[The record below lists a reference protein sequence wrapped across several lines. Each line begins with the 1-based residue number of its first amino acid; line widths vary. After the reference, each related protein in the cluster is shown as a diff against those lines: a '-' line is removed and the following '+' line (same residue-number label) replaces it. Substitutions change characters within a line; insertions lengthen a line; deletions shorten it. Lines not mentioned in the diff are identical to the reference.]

1 MKTPAENLAAR
12 YRMAHN
18 EMRSI
23 DGLHPS
29 EGLDELLKYLI
40 VKSEDE
46 EAFSTLPKL
55 DVLSSSN
62 LRESVASAL
71 RKRFADLLEKSERY
85 GYITELFYAQNFRL
99 SNACLAKVHEIL
111 CNEEFTSTTFD
122 VRSTALRS
130 FLTPELRK
138 GLGIFL
144 TPDAIVDQIVN
155 FFNFDNDEVIVD
167 PACGSG
173 TFLLSA
179 ARNALNKGISVR
191 LHAIEKSPRMMLL
204 ADLNMGPSPRGN
216 FFKLVCDALRPNEY
230 ADFVADNSVDVV
242 LTNPPF
248 GVNIDHR
255 SYDLSLFSTAKD
267 DSGQTRHRQSSEL
280 LFLERC
286 LALLKPGGI
295 VAIVLP
301 RSAMNTAQSKRARRK
316 LGEVGAVRAIIILP
330 PETFGATGTMTN
342 TVVLFVQKF
351 GPTLQPSDE
360 IEPAVARIS
369 NVGFDTTGRVSE
381 GSQLP
386 RLGQVLRAA
395 VFSSKWSDKR
405 IEKVSSCPANET
417 FPRLQEIVTGQKR
430 FSTEDRFMPLGDLVA
445 VAATGRTPARKA
457 YSDQGLFLVKV
468 GNLTGSGINW
478 IPRVRNFI
486 DFAQAGERYA
496 SSYKVLEPLD
506 IVLTSSAHSPKYI
519 ARKIDV
525 VGKIPQWVG
534 GSASFVGEVMMLR
547 TNSEIVD
554 PYVLTAYLRLPNVVE
569 EIQRMIRGQTA
580 HLHSDDLL
588 SLKIERKILAGPVVV
603 RDLAEAIRQEIKLN
617 MRMNEIAWKQI
628 QLSGKLSDKPSLI

>member
-1 MKTPAENLAAR
+1 MKTPADNLAAL
-12 YRMAHN
+12 YRTAHN

-29 EGLDELLKYLI
+29 EALDELLKYLI

-46 EAFSTLPKL
+46 NAPSPLPKL
-55 DVLSSSN
+55 DVFSDSN
-62 LRESVASAL
+62 QRESVAIAL
-71 RKRFADLLEKSERY
+71 RRRFADFLLKCGRY
-85 GYITELFYAQNFRL
+85 EYVTELFYAQDFRL
-99 SNACLAKVHEIL
+99 SNACLAKVHEVL
-111 CNEEFTSTTFD
+111 CYEEFTSTSVD

-144 TPDAIVDQIVN
+144 TPDAIVDEIVD
-155 FFNFDNDEVIVD
+155 FFSFDNDEVIVD

-179 ARNALNKGISVR
+179 ARSALSNGTTVR
-191 LHAIEKSPRMMLL
+191 LCAIEKNPRMMLL
-204 ADLNMGPSPRGN
+204 ADLNMGPSPKVHFSKR
-216 FFKLVCDALRPNEY
+216 VCDALRPCEY
-230 ADFVADNSVDVV
+230 ADLISDDSVDVV

-248 GVNIDHR
+248 GVRVDHH
-255 SYDLSLFSTAKD
+255 SYDLSIFSAAKD
-267 DSGQTRHRQSSEL
+267 NSGRIRRRQSSEL

-286 LALLKPGGI
+286 LALVKPGGI

-301 RSAMNTAQSKRARRK
+301 RSAINTVPGEQARSE
-316 LGEVGAVRAIIILP
+316 LGKVGALRAIVILP
-330 PETFGATGTMTN
+330 PETFVATGTMTN

-369 NVGFDTTGRVSE
+369 NVGYDTTGRVRE

-386 RLGQVLRAA
+386 GLGQSLRAA
-395 VFSSKWSDKR
+395 VFLDQWSDKR
-405 IEKVSSCPANET
+405 IEKVSRCPAKDT
-417 FPRLQEIVTGQKR
+417 LPHLQKIVWGQKR
-430 FSTEDRFMPLGDLVA
+430 SSIEGRFIPLGDLV
-445 VAATGRTPARKA
+445 VSAATGRTPPRHA

-468 GNLTGSGINW
+468 GNLTGAGINW

-486 DFAQAGERYA
+486 DFSRVAERYI
-496 SSYKVLEPLD
+496 KGCKTLEPLD

-519 ARKIDV
+519 AKKIDV

-534 GSASFVGEVMMLR
+534 GAASFVGEVMMLR
-547 TNSEIVD
+547 INREIVD
-554 PYVLTAYLRLPNVVE
+554 SYVLAAYLRLPRVVE
-569 EIQRMIRGQTA
+569 EIQHMIRGQTA
-580 HLHSDDLL
+580 HLHPDDLL
-588 SLKIERKILAGPVVV
+588 SLRIEKKILASSVVETQ
-603 RDLAEAIRQEIKLN
+603 LAEAVRQETKLN
-617 MRMNEIAWKQI
+617 MKMNEIAWKQI
-628 QLSGKLSDKPSLI
+628 ELSSTFSE